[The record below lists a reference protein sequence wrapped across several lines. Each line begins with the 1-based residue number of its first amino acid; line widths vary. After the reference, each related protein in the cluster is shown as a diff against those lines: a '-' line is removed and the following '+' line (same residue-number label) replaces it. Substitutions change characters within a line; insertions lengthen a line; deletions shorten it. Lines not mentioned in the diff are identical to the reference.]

1 MALMTEEN
9 KDFKYIVR
17 LAATDIDGHRPTKYA
32 LTRVKGINFMVAHAI
47 LQHTGVNGREKI
59 GNLSDEDI
67 EKLNEAIG
75 SITEWLPTWL
85 RNRNKD
91 VYTGKDLHL
100 IGTEIE
106 LTLREDINLLRKIR
120 SYRGIRHERKLP
132 VRGQRTRSNKR
143 KGLTVGVVRRRGG

>member
-9 KDFKYIVR
+9 EDFKYIVR

-32 LTRVKGINFMVAHAI
+32 LARVKGINFMVAHAI
-47 LQHTGVNGREKI
+47 LQRTGVNGREKI
-59 GNLSDEDI
+59 GNLSDADI
-67 EKLNEAIG
+67 EKLDEAIG
-75 SITEWLPTWL
+75 TITEWLPTWL

-91 VYTGKDLHL
+91 LYTGKDLHL